1 MTWAMN
7 ITVSENIKQRFENI
21 KLWLADIMMAH
32 SIKYGQV
39 PDRDDAT
46 HYTAHTTGTE
56 GQWSIWCMYY
66 MYYHYS
72 SLALS
77 NCAQM
82 TCSFFSLALL
92 IQPFLLIPFHD
103 TSSDS
108 GITLILQRLKFE
120 LLVHGWKGWVIND
133 IK

>member
-1 MTWAMN
+1 
-7 ITVSENIKQRFENI
+7 
-21 KLWLADIMMAH
+21 MMAH

-39 PDRDDAT
+39 PDIEMMLHST
-46 HYTAHTTGTE
+46 QHT
-56 GQWSIWCMYY
+56 QQAQRVNDRFDVCI

-92 IQPFLLIPFHD
+92 IMPFLLIPFHD
-103 TSSDS
+103 TSSYS
-108 GITLILQRLKFE
+108 GITLILRRHKSERF
-120 LLVHGWKGWVIND
+120 VHA
-133 IK
+133 